1 MDDAEAVGAVCQ
13 LGREI
18 EEAMQTAEAE
28 AELRRW
34 RPIPGGGHDP
44 ELRALWQAE
53 LARNELLDVL
63 PGDKPGN
70 GANTGGAERK

>member
-1 MDDAEAVGAVCQ
+1 MDDAEAIRSVCR
-13 LGREI
+13 LGNEL
-18 EEAMQTAEAE
+18 EKGLMDAETEAE
-28 AELRRW
+28 IRRW
-34 RPIPGGGHDP
+34 RAMPNGGHDP

-53 LARNELLDVL
+53 LVRNELLDVL